1 MLWAAELLPRARQL
15 RDSSSIVPHR
25 QLTILGIRGIPAMH
39 GGFETFAE
47 RLALHLVQQGWR
59 VTVYCQGAATQVPAV
74 VEDEW
79 RGVHRITLAVRRQ
92 GAPGT
97 IEFDWASI
105 RDAARRRPAL
115 ALTLGYNTA
124 VLSTY
129 LRWRGIANLINMDG
143 LEWKR
148 RKWRRH
154 ARLWLWL
161 NERVGCWTGDHLIAD
176 HPEIARHLS
185 TRVSRD
191 KIAMIP
197 YGADLVGDVDPQPL
211 RALGLE
217 GQSYGLVIA
226 RAEPENSL
234 LEIVRAFSRRRR
246 DARLVVLG
254 RYEPE
259 SNDYHRQVLEAASEE
274 VDFPGA
280 IYDLDALRVLRRYA
294 RFYAHGHTVGGT
306 NPSLVEAL
314 GAANAVIAHDNPF
327 NRWVAQDGAR
337 YFRSE
342 TECDMHMSVLLADGA
357 TVQAMRALS
366 LQRFEREFRWSAILT
381 QYQALLESHLQAPA
395 LAPAAQPALALAQAM
410 TVKRGREG

>member
-1 MLWAAELLPRARQL
+1 MLRCADSVPRSCHLP
-15 RDSSSIVPHR
+15 DSSSLVPHR
-25 QLTILGIRGIPAMH
+25 QLTILGIRGVPAMH

-59 VTVYCQGAATQVPAV
+59 VTVYCQGTATQVPAV

-105 RDAARRRPAL
+105 RDTARRRPAL

-129 LRWRGIANLINMDG
+129 LRWRGISNLINMDG

-161 NERVGCWTGDHLIAD
+161 NERVGCWTGNHLIAD
-176 HPEIARHLS
+176 HPQIARHLS
-185 TRVSRD
+185 TRVGRA

-211 RALGLE
+211 RALGLD

-246 DARLVVLG
+246 GARLVVLG
-254 RYEPE
+254 RYEPG
-259 SNDYHRQVLEAASEE
+259 SNAYHRQVLAAASEE

-280 IYDLDALRVLRRYA
+280 IYDLDALRALRRYA

-342 TECDMHMSVLLADGA
+342 TECDMHMSVLLADDA
-357 TVQAMRALS
+357 TLQVMRASS
-366 LQRFEREFRWSAILT
+366 LQRFQREFRWSAILT

-395 LAPAAQPALALAQAM
+395 QAAAAPLALAQAM
-410 TVKRGREG
+410 PVKRGREG